1 MILYLTFEN
10 KSNPYIFFG
19 NKKKVEKELK
29 KWDKNYILQLTEKN
43 DNIIYYKVYDKIKNL
58 TMYSF

>member
-19 NKKKVEKELK
+19 NEKKVEKELK

>member
-1 MILYLTFEN
+1 MILHLEFEN

-19 NKKKVEKELK
+19 NEQKIEKELK
-29 KWDKNYILQLTEKN
+29 KWDKNYILQLAEKR